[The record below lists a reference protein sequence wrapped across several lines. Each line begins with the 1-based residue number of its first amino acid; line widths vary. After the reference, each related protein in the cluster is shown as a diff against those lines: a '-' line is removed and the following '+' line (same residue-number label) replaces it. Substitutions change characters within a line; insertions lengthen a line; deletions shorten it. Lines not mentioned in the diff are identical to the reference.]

1 MGFAEDVV
9 DGPQRLG
16 PVSSPFLPPNVP
28 RGKRGETTNNLPSR
42 SARLQAPSW

>member
-16 PVSSPFLPPNVP
+16 PASSPILPPNVSRGT
-28 RGKRGETTNNLPSR
+28 RGKTTNNLPPR
-42 SARLQAPSW
+42 SARPQAPSW